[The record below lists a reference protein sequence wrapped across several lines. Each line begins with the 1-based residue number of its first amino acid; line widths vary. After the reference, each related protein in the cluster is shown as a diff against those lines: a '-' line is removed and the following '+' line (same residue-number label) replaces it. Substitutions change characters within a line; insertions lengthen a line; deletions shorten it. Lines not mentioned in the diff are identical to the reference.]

1 MEDLTNPAE
10 EPAAEDPKASAKAE
24 KARAREEKKAAAE
37 EAKRARAEEKARLK
51 AMTKE
56 EKKGAVEE
64 AKRARAE
71 EKASARAARKA
82 APKAARGKGKSERI
96 ISMSIEGTDVRVVYS
111 SGISIESWD
120 SVAFDPQILKVGQI
134 ADPDGLGGVIR
145 SALEGRD
152 VGKSRVVCAMPGL
165 RSVSRVMSMPRV
177 GKKELPTVIPRE
189 VNKLMTVSEEDNYL
203 HWQELPSE
211 TDQMQIFV
219 LAIPKDPLLTFM
231 EALRIAGLTP
241 IAIDLKPLA
250 LVRAVNQKDAIIA
263 TGESNSMELVIVVD
277 DIPVLIRS
285 VFLGEGVVT
294 QDYAVGR
301 ISDELGR
308 TILTYNEINKDN
320 PLDPEIPIYL
330 TGAAAG
336 GVPFALNVAALT
348 GRTVQPLEPPVVYP
362 EGFPIAD
369 FMVNV
374 GLILKVV

>member
-1 MEDLTNPAE
+1 MRTPRCRSETSRT
-10 EPAAEDPKASAKAE
+10 AAKAGAKEGKKAPKPPKA
-24 KARAREEKKAAAE
+24 KKA
-37 EAKRARAEEKARLK
+37 
-51 AMTKE
+51 
-56 EKKGAVEE
+56 
-64 AKRARAE
+64 
-71 EKASARAARKA
+71 
-82 APKAARGKGKSERI
+82 PKGKGERI
-96 ISMSIEGTDVRVVYS
+96 ISISIEGTDVRIVHS

-120 SVAFDPQILKVGQI
+120 SVAFDPQVLKVGQI
-134 ADPDGLGGVIR
+134 ADPDGLGAVIR
-145 SALEGRD
+145 SAMEGRD
-152 VGKSRVVCAMPGL
+152 VVKSQVVCAMPGL
-165 RSVSRVMSMPRV
+165 RSVSRVISIPRV
-177 GKKELPTVIPRE
+177 GKKELPTVVPRE
-189 VNKLMTVSEEDNYL
+189 VNKLMTISEEDNYL
-203 HWQELPSE
+203 QWQELPSE

-219 LAIPKDPLLTFM
+219 LAIPKEPLMTFLD
-231 EALRIAGLTP
+231 ALKIAGLSPT
-241 IAIDLKPLA
+241 ALDLKPLA
-250 LVRAVNQKDAIIA
+250 LVRAVNQKDAVIA

-330 TGAAAG
+330 SGAAAG

-348 GRTVQPLEPPVVYP
+348 GRTVQPLEPPVLYP

-374 GLILKVV
+374 GLILKVA

>member
-1 MEDLTNPAE
+1 MEDITNPVG
-10 EPAAEDPKASAKAE
+10 EDPKAAAKAD
-24 KARAREEKKAAAE
+24 KARAREEKKAEAAE
-37 EAKRARAEEKARLK
+37 ARRAKVEERARLKEEKAAAK
-51 AMTKE
+51 AGAKE
-56 EKKGAVEE
+56 GKK
-64 AKRARAE
+64 
-71 EKASARAARKA
+71 
-82 APKAARGKGKSERI
+82 APKPPKAKKAPKGKGERI
-96 ISMSIEGTDVRVVYS
+96 ISISIEGTDVRIVHS

-120 SVAFDPQILKVGQI
+120 SVAFDPQVLKVGQI
-134 ADPDGLGGVIR
+134 ADPDGLGAVIR
-145 SALEGRD
+145 SAMEGRD
-152 VGKSRVVCAMPGL
+152 VVKSQVVCAMPGL
-165 RSVSRVMSMPRV
+165 RSVSRVISIPRV
-177 GKKELPTVIPRE
+177 GKKELPTVVPRE
-189 VNKLMTVSEEDNYL
+189 VNKLMTISEEDNYL
-203 HWQELPSE
+203 QWQELPSE

-219 LAIPKDPLLTFM
+219 LAIPKEPLMTFLD
-231 EALRIAGLTP
+231 ALKIAGLSPT
-241 IAIDLKPLA
+241 ALDLKPLA
-250 LVRAVNQKDAIIA
+250 LVRAVNQKDAVIA

-330 TGAAAG
+330 SGAAAG

-348 GRTVQPLEPPVVYP
+348 GRTVQPLEPPVLYP

-374 GLILKVV
+374 GLILKVA

>member
-1 MEDLTNPAE
+1 MEEMTNPAGE
-10 EPAAEDPKASAKAE
+10 EPKAPAKEDKKAAREEVRRAKAEERARLREE
-24 KARAREEKKAAAE
+24 KARAREEKKAAA
-37 EAKRARAEEKARLK
+37 AADKAEG
-51 AMTKE
+51 
-56 EKKGAVEE
+56 KK
-64 AKRARAE
+64 
-71 EKASARAARKA
+71 
-82 APKAARGKGKSERI
+82 APKAPKEPKVPKAKKAGKGERI
-96 ISMSIEGTDVRVVYS
+96 ISISVEGTDVRIVYS

-134 ADPDGLGGVIR
+134 ADPDGLGAVIR

-152 VGKSRVVCAMPGL
+152 VVKGQVVCALPGL
-165 RSVSRVMSMPRV
+165 RSVSRVISIPKV
-177 GKKELPTVIPRE
+177 GKKELSTVVPRE
-189 VNKLMTVSEEDNYL
+189 VNKLMTISEEDNYL

-211 TDQMQIFV
+211 GDQMQIFV
-219 LAIPKDPLLTFM
+219 LAIPRDPLLTFLD
-231 EALRIAGLTP
+231 ALKIAGLSPT
-241 IAIDLKPLA
+241 ALDLKPLS

-263 TGESNSMELVIVVD
+263 TGESNSMELIIVVD
-277 DIPVLIRS
+277 DVPVLIRS

-330 TGAAAG
+330 SGAAAG

-348 GRTVQPLEPPVVYP
+348 GRTVQPLEPPVIYP

-374 GLILKVV
+374 GLILKVA

>member
-1 MEDLTNPAE
+1 MEDITKPAG
-10 EPAAEDPKASAKAE
+10 EDPKAAAKAD
-24 KARAREEKKAAAE
+24 KARAREEKKAAAAEARRAKVE
-37 EAKRARAEEKARLK
+37 ERARLKEEKAAAK
-51 AMTKE
+51 AGAKE
-56 EKKGAVEE
+56 GKK
-64 AKRARAE
+64 
-71 EKASARAARKA
+71 
-82 APKAARGKGKSERI
+82 APKPPKAKKAPKGKGERI
-96 ISMSIEGTDVRVVYS
+96 ISISIEGTDVRIVHS

-120 SVAFDPQILKVGQI
+120 SVAFDPQVLKVGQI
-134 ADPDGLGGVIR
+134 ADPDGLGAVIR
-145 SALEGRD
+145 SAMEGRD
-152 VGKSRVVCAMPGL
+152 VVKSQVVCAMPGL
-165 RSVSRVMSMPRV
+165 RSVSRVISIPRV
-177 GKKELPTVIPRE
+177 GKKELPTVVPRE
-189 VNKLMTVSEEDNYL
+189 VNKLMTISEEDNYL
-203 HWQELPSE
+203 QWQELPSE

-219 LAIPKDPLLTFM
+219 LAIPKEPLMTFLD
-231 EALRIAGLTP
+231 ALKIAGLSPT
-241 IAIDLKPLA
+241 ALDLKPLA
-250 LVRAVNQKDAIIA
+250 LVRAVNQKDAVIA

-330 TGAAAG
+330 SGAAAG

-348 GRTVQPLEPPVVYP
+348 GRTVQPLEPPVLYP

-374 GLILKVV
+374 GLILKVA

>member
-1 MEDLTNPAE
+1 MEDITNPAG
-10 EPAAEDPKASAKAE
+10 EDPKAVAKAD
-24 KARAREEKKAAAE
+24 KARAREEKKAEAAE
-37 EAKRARAEEKARLK
+37 ARRAKVEERARLKEEKAAAK
-51 AMTKE
+51 AGAKE
-56 EKKGAVEE
+56 GKK
-64 AKRARAE
+64 
-71 EKASARAARKA
+71 
-82 APKAARGKGKSERI
+82 APKPPKAKKAPKGKGERI
-96 ISMSIEGTDVRVVYS
+96 ISISIEGTDVRIVHS

-120 SVAFDPQILKVGQI
+120 SVAFDPQVLKVGQI
-134 ADPDGLGGVIR
+134 ADPDGLGAVIR
-145 SALEGRD
+145 SAMEGRD
-152 VGKSRVVCAMPGL
+152 VVKSQVVCAMPGL
-165 RSVSRVMSMPRV
+165 RSVSRVISIPRV
-177 GKKELPTVIPRE
+177 GKKELPTVVPRE
-189 VNKLMTVSEEDNYL
+189 VNKLMTISEEDNYL
-203 HWQELPSE
+203 QWQELPSE

-219 LAIPKDPLLTFM
+219 LAIPKEPLMTFLD
-231 EALRIAGLTP
+231 ALKIAGLSPT
-241 IAIDLKPLA
+241 ALDLKPLA
-250 LVRAVNQKDAIIA
+250 LVRAVNQKDAVIA

-330 TGAAAG
+330 SGAAAG

-348 GRTVQPLEPPVVYP
+348 GRTVQPLEPPVLYP

-374 GLILKVV
+374 GLILKVA